1 MNALSFFGFGENIVV
16 KEIKNKGSTLPI
28 KIRVKDL
35 RAGKVKNPYN
45 GETHE
50 IVIFLRKAK

>member
-1 MNALSFFGFGENIVV
+1 MNALSFLGLGENMVV
-16 KEIKNKGSTLPI
+16 KEIKKKGSSLPI

-35 RAGKVKNPYN
+35 REGKVKNPSN

>member
-16 KEIKNKGSTLPI
+16 KEIKKKGSALPI

-45 GETHE
+45 GDTHE